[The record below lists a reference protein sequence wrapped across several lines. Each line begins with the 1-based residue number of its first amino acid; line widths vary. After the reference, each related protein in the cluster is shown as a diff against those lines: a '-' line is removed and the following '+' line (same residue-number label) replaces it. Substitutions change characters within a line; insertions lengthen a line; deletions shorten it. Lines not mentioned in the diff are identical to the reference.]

1 MKINI
6 NINEYLILKEGWPI
20 FELYDKNYKF
30 LNIIEL
36 IPDGKI
42 GILNSNIFFK
52 WCILG
57 NHLCILNIENRIS
70 MIGNIIDKE
79 TYTFKLLEISS
90 INNYFY
96 LKHIIS

>member
-42 GILNSNIFFK
+42 GILNSNIFF
-52 WCILG
+52 
-57 NHLCILNIENRIS
+57 
-70 MIGNIIDKE
+70 
-79 TYTFKLLEISS
+79 
-90 INNYFY
+90 
-96 LKHIIS
+96 